1 MVVALS
7 PRPGEKMGEED
18 AMHDD
23 RDYAALLADY
33 RTALL
38 TTRGDDGHLH
48 CRPMA
53 MRQRVRGEEI
63 WFATALRSNKCRDLA
78 ADPRC
83 ALAFFEGEDGTT
95 LSISGRGEVIADRKL
110 VLALWD
116 PSWTRWFPGGPAER
130 GIGLVRVIPE
140 RVERHDGRTG
150 KVDVLYAGR
159 RRATGPRRVRTRR
172 RA

>member
-1 MVVALS
+1 MS
-7 PRPGEKMGEED
+7 DE
-18 AMHDD
+18 
-23 RDYAALLADY
+23 RDYATLLASY

-53 MRQRVRGEEI
+53 MRQQVRGEEI

-83 ALAFFEGEDGTT
+83 ALAFFDAEDGTT
-95 LSISGRGEVIADRKL
+95 LSISGVGEVMSDRKL
-110 VLALWD
+110 ALALWD
-116 PSWTRWFPGGPAER
+116 PSWSRWFPGGPGER
-130 GIGLVRVIPE
+130 GVALVRVIPQ

-150 KVDVLYAGR
+150 KVEVLLGGHR
-159 RRATGPRRVRTRR
+159 RSAPRRVRARR

>member
-1 MVVALS
+1 M
-7 PRPGEKMGEED
+7 P
-18 AMHDD
+18 DD
-23 RDYAALLADY
+23 RDYATLLADY

-63 WFATALRSNKCRDLA
+63 WFATALRSNKCKDLA
-78 ADPRC
+78 QDPRC
-83 ALAFFEGEDGTT
+83 ALAFFDAEDGTT
-95 LSISGRGEVIADRKL
+95 VSISGTGEVITDRKL
-110 VLALWD
+110 ALALWD
-116 PSWTRWFPGGPAER
+116 PSWSRWFPGGPAER
-130 GIGLVRVIPE
+130 GLALVRVIPE

-150 KVDVLYAGR
+150 KLDVLYAAR
-159 RRATGPRRVRTRR
+159 RGSGPRRVRSRR

>member
-1 MVVALS
+1 
-7 PRPGEKMGEED
+7 
-18 AMHDD
+18 MHED
-23 RDYAALLADY
+23 RDYAELLAAY

-38 TTRGDDGHLH
+38 TTRGEDGHLH

-83 ALAFFEGEDGTT
+83 ALAFYDAEDGTT
-95 LSISGRGEVIADRKL
+95 LSISGRGEIIADRKL
-110 VLALWD
+110 ALALWD

-159 RRATGPRRVRTRR
+159 RHRATAQRRVRTRR